1 MAKKDEKNTTKKDVK
16 KTAKKDDK
24 KKTTKTEAAAIT
36 ETQES
41 GAINKDAL
49 ALPASMLDDL
59 AIATDFLVTAKA
71 AVRNLAVAITET
83 ATPEV
88 KKLLRRELDI
98 AIDTHDKIAQY
109 MIKKEMYHAYDIEE
123 QVEHD
128 LKKADIALE
137 LAKK

>member
-1 MAKKDEKNTTKKDVK
+1 MATKKDETKSTTKNEN
-16 KTAKKDDK
+16 
-24 KKTTKTEAAAIT
+24 EAVNKENLAI
-36 ETQES
+36 
-41 GAINKDAL
+41 
-49 ALPASMLDDL
+49 PASMLDDL

-83 ATPEV
+83 ATPSV
-88 KKLLRRELDI
+88 KKILRRELDI

-137 LAKK
+137 LAKNK

>member
-1 MAKKDEKNTTKKDVK
+1 MAKKADTKIK
-16 KTAKKDDK
+16 KATAKKSDAK
-24 KKTTKTEAAAIT
+24 KKVKEDNLAIP
-36 ETQES
+36 
-41 GAINKDAL
+41 G
-49 ALPASMLDDL
+49 SMLDDM
-59 AIATDFLVTAKA
+59 AIATDFLVTSKA

-109 MIKKEMYHAYDIEE
+109 MIKNDMYHAYNIEE

-128 LKKADIALE
+128 LKKADVALE
-137 LAKK
+137 LIKNKNFV